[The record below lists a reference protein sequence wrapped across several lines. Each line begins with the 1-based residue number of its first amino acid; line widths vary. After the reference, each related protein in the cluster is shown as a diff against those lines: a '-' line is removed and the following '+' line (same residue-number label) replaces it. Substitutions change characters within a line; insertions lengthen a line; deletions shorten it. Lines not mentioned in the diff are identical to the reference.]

1 MAYLLLFFATSDFY
15 RTNTDNQW
23 YMYIKNEICQIYI
36 FIVCSMKKKITFI
49 IERQRTLCYS
59 MFHCSCLL
67 LTFLICY
74 YNLFAIITYLL
85 LYLIC
90 YYNLFLKLLTSRL
103 ECSWDKQLFVCF
115 SAANWNHTVS
125 DFFFMFCWFLNEG
138 FARVVQG

>member
-23 YMYIKNEICQIYI
+23 YMYTKNEICQIYI

-74 YNLFAIITYLL
+74 YNLFAIITY
-85 LYLIC
+85 
-90 YYNLFLKLLTSRL
+90 
-103 ECSWDKQLFVCF
+103 
-115 SAANWNHTVS
+115 
-125 DFFFMFCWFLNEG
+125 FLNCLRVG
-138 FARVVQG
+138 WSALGINSFLCVSVPLIGTTQFLISFLCFAGS